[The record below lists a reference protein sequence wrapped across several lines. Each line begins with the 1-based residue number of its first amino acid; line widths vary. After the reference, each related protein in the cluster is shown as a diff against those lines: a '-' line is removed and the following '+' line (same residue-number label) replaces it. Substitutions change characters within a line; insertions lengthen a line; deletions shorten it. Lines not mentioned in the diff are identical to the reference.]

1 MPYDAA
7 TGDSIHV
14 SFDTEYNSFCGAC
27 LDIRLGDEPQ
37 VCGIWRA
44 ASGDAIDLN
53 MASEYVVPV
62 ADVLDFSFQITCY
75 PEYGNVVLPCDEIR
89 PYSIPAGNKIV
100 LEIYREYVPPVGN
113 AIHLELV
120 DCAGDI
126 PPVPPPPWYQIPSDI
141 SPGVAIVFGDGGD
154 VSKRID
160 SPWGGSRVIE
170 PQVSVAF
177 GDSERIERKLD
188 SAWKGLGQLYR
199 KNRIVWAR
207 LLSFDHKVQA
217 IWKNLQ
223 GKDLPIRIPYGS
235 GVEQDD
241 SIVSDYSCPPEKDQ
255 LRGIPFE
262 EALERDAKLFD
273 APWGNPPAKD
283 RSHETVWGPKY
294 YEEICTRDYLP
305 VAGDELH
312 FDLHKDIE
320 EVGDKDHV
328 DVWFDSLSYD
338 ERCNQREPS
347 GWRDAYTYTPVGLIP
362 SGAVRRCYIMNN
374 LVTFTRVS
382 DQAPIQ
388 AKSISIGTDFD
399 SFCWS
404 LSTDLGSQE
413 AVDLLQP
420 TESGPVPVAIG
431 INGHDFIVQA
441 ESWSPAR
448 VFARSV
454 GRAGGRSLSA
464 ELAPPEAVTLT
475 FIESNARNAQQIA
488 AAVLEYTGWTLNW
501 QMVDW
506 LIPAGVF
513 SCHEQTPLQII
524 KTLAEAGG
532 GFVQSDMENKTL
544 IVKPRFSIMPWDW
557 ETATPDIIVPEDMMT
572 HINGE
577 WTPRPAYNAA
587 FVSGTV
593 EGGIS
598 MKLTRNGTAGD
609 VAAGLV
615 TNPLFTATEVCLA
628 AGKKILAESGK
639 WMKVSCGLPVM
650 TDPEVPGVLLPGMLV
665 SVTGVN
671 PWRGMVASVNVTA
684 SWQRS
689 LVVRQAV
696 ELWRYYG
703 D

>member
-1 MPYDAA
+1 MAYDPVIGSSILFAFDDFYLPRYGTNLHLGNAA
-7 TGDSIHV
+7 YVPRSGHAILFGFREIYTPPSGGEIY
-14 SFDTEYNSFCGAC
+14 FGA
-27 LDIRLGDEPQ
+27 IEEESR
-37 VCGIWRA
+37 
-44 ASGDAIDLN
+44 
-53 MASEYVVPV
+53 
-62 ADVLDFSFQITCY
+62 
-75 PEYGNVVLPCDEIR
+75 PCDGEPL
-89 PYSIPAGNKIV
+89 PYVIPDGDNLV
-100 LEIYREYVPPVGN
+100 LELFNFYTAPVGN
-113 AIHLELV
+113 EIHLELV
-120 DCAGDI
+120 DCAGDV
-126 PPVPPPPWYQIPSDI
+126 PPEPPPPWYQIPSAI
-141 SPGVAIVFGDGGD
+141 SSGVAIVFGDGRD
-154 VSKRID
+154 VSKEID
-160 SPWGGSRVIE
+160 SPWGSSR
-170 PQVSVAF
+170 SVDPMVALSF
-177 GDSERIERKLD
+177 ADADAIERKLD
-188 SAWKGLGQLYR
+188 SLWKGLGQLYR
-199 KNRIVWAR
+199 KNRLAWGR
-207 LLSFDHKVQA
+207 LLAYDHKVQA
-217 IWKNLQ
+217 IWNNLD
-223 GKDLPIRIPYGS
+223 GKDLLKSCPYETAVHHDELVDVVYG
-235 GVEQDD
+235 
-241 SIVSDYSCPPEKDQ
+241 YPPEKDQ
-255 LRGIPFE
+255 LRAIPFGDFP
-262 EALERDAKLFD
+262 ERDADLFD
-273 APWGNPPAKD
+273 VPWGSPPAKD

-294 YEEICTRDYLP
+294 YQEICTRDYVP
-305 VAGDELH
+305 PAGNELH
-312 FDLHKDIE
+312 FNIQQDIE

-347 GWRDAYTYTPVGLIP
+347 GWRDAYTYTPIAIIP
-362 SGAVRRCYIMNN
+362 SGAVRRCYLMNN

-382 DQAPIQ
+382 DQAPVQ

-399 SFCWS
+399 SFCFS
-404 LSTDLGSQE
+404 LSTDLGSQD

-420 TESGPVPVAIG
+420 TDSGPVPVAIG
-431 INGHDFIVQA
+431 INGHDFVVQA

-448 VFARSV
+448 RFAGSS
-454 GRAGGRSLSA
+454 GQAGGRSLSA
-464 ELAPPEAVTLT
+464 ELAPPEAATLT
-475 FIESNARNAQQIA
+475 YIETSARNAQQIA
-488 AAVLEYTGWTLNW
+488 AAALEYTGWTLDW

-506 LIPAGVF
+506 LIPANVF

-532 GFVQSDMENKTL
+532 GFVQSDMESKTL
-544 IVKPRFSIMPWDW
+544 IVKPRFSVMPWDW
-557 ETATPDIIVPEDMMT
+557 ETATPDIIIPENMMT

-593 EGGIS
+593 AGGIS
-598 MKLTRNGTAGD
+598 MKLTRSGTAGD
-609 VAAGLV
+609 AAAGLV

-650 TDPEVPGVLLPGMLV
+650 TTPEVPGVLFPGMLV